1 MKKKILCVFLPK
13 INASN
18 FCSNTK
24 DKANNVPN
32 VEDSQREFRQHK
44 FGHWNLHF

>member
-1 MKKKILCVFLPK
+1 MKKKNIVCFPTQ

-18 FCSNTK
+18 FCSNNK